1 MTSPVVPPTMTAP
14 PPAPDRADRN
24 TFSQRATDLA
34 AFNKD
39 TGVPEMQLAINS
51 AQTNAISA
59 HESAVAADAAN
70 AASYQNFLNSAT
82 NASSAAASAGAV
94 QWVSGTTYTIGFRV
108 WSPTNQRIYVRKTA
122 GAGTTDPSAD
132 PTNWRFLAG
141 QRPVYRQ
148 ATGTSATATPGDWI
162 GLANASLSTVTAPL
176 SPSADDEFWVSPEN
190 GRSDNKV
197 ARNGQLIMGLAEDL
211 DIGSR
216 DETVRLVFVGGS
228 IGWRL
233 LDV

>member
-1 MTSPVVPPTMTAP
+1 M
-14 PPAPDRADRN
+14 
-24 TFSQRATDLA
+24 
-34 AFNKD
+34 
-39 TGVPEMQLAINS
+39 
-51 AQTNAISA
+51 
-59 HESAVAADAAN
+59 
-70 AASYQNFLNSAT
+70 
-82 NASSAAASAGAV
+82 
-94 QWVSGTTYTIGFRV
+94 
-108 WSPTNQRIYVRKTA
+108 RKTA

-148 ATGTSATATPGDWI
+148 VTGTSTTALPGEWL
-162 GLANASLSTVTAPL
+162 GLANAALTTVTAPA
-176 SPSADDEFWVSPEN
+176 SPSVDDEFWVSPEN

-197 ARNGQLIMGLAEDL
+197 ARNSQLIMGLAEDL